1 MLERHEGQVFI
12 IPYSFTLMNGRS
24 DVMVTVECELGKSPR
39 MPNSISASEYL
50 YSPRAA
56 GAVLS

>member
-1 MLERHEGQVFI
+1 
-12 IPYSFTLMNGRS
+12 MNGRS
-24 DVMVTVECELGKSPR
+24 DVMVTVECGLGKSPR